1 MNKCFLVYLI
11 LLISILKADLL
22 TPENESI
29 LSRIHVLF
37 DWEQEPNAI
46 EYNLQISNTITF
58 NEILLD
64 TNIYDLI
71 YIDKAHL
78 DWEKEYFW
86 RVKPLLEYEQFD
98 NWINTKSFSISN
110 SISNETNNFEVE
122 IYDENLIE
130 NQITLFGCWYDENS
144 IAFDKYGREIWNS
157 GNTKNFIVN
166 VDKYSR
172 LYGFKYPDNPND
184 GYYGNIVQM
193 KSNFDNVILNSS
205 DQNETRFNRHE
216 CKELENGNFLVLD
229 NTATLGPIPLGN
241 WTENFRNLGYEADG
255 QTLEINWR
263 SQDIVELNK
272 FGEEIWRWKFSDYF
286 SKEEYDMYGGTW
298 EYTLQSGSYDWSHS
312 NSIWFDSN
320 NDVIYLSIR
329 HLSKILKIDYPSGD
343 IIWQIGLPMDMGV
356 GNNNICTELGF
367 SWQHDVKI
375 LDNEN
380 LLLFDNGNISH
391 IINNTNQSERI
402 SRILEVKI
410 LENNECELIN
420 EYELP
425 YYSSSMGSVQL
436 LENNNYLINSRNGEY
451 PSIFEINSDQ
461 NIIWSTLLG
470 GVTNNNYRAFR
481 VPSIYPNA
489 YTVIIDSLKN
499 INLEGTSH
507 PGIVLDGNYF
517 HLKIYNKSNIKQDYE
532 YILSDIKGWINT
544 ISDIVTIEANDSTTL
559 IFEVEQNNFG
569 LDGFTQ
575 ANFNIKPTYHQYS
588 EKNINFYVSKLIN
601 TDINNFNIIQIFPN
615 PFNGKTEIIFDI
627 PYESHIQL
635 SLYNLNGQQIEKLVN
650 KEFSKGR
657 FLLEWNAEKYSSG
670 LYFVKMTTN
679 NFTKTKKITLLK

>member
-1 MNKCFLVYLI
+1 MNKNFFIYLI
-11 LLISILKADLL
+11 LLISLLRADLL

-37 DWEQEPNAI
+37 EWEQEPNAI
-46 EYNLQISNTITF
+46 EYNFQISNTITF

-86 RVKPLLEYEQFD
+86 RVKPLLEDEQLD

-122 IYDENLIE
+122 IYDDNLIE

-157 GNTKNFIVN
+157 GNTQNFIVN

-184 GYYGNIVQM
+184 GYYGNNILM
-193 KSNFDNVILNSS
+193 KSNFDNIILNSS

-216 CKELENGNFLVLD
+216 CKELESGNFLVFD
-229 NTATLGPIPLGN
+229 NTATLGPIPIGN
-241 WTENFRNLGYEADG
+241 WTEDFRNLGYEADG

-320 NDVIYLSIR
+320 NDVIYLSVR

-343 IIWQIGLPMDMGV
+343 IIWQIGLPMELGV

-436 LENNNYLINSRNGEY
+436 LENNNYLINSRNAQY
-451 PSIFEINSDQ
+451 PSIFEIDSDQ

-470 GVTNNNYRAFR
+470 SVTNNNYRAFR

-489 YTVIIDSLKN
+489 YTVIIDSLEN
-499 INLEGTSH
+499 INLGNTSW
-507 PGIVLDGNYF
+507 PGIVLDDNYF

-532 YILSDIKGWINT
+532 YTLSDDKGWINT

-569 LDGFTQ
+569 LDGFTK
-575 ANFNIKPTYHQYS
+575 ANFNIKPIYHQYS

-601 TDINNFNIIQIFPN
+601 TNINNFNIIKIFPN
-615 PFNGKTEIIFDI
+615 PFNSKTEIIFDV
-627 PYESHIQL
+627 PYESYIEL
-635 SLYNLNGQQIEKLVN
+635 SLYNLNGQLIENLAN
-650 KEFSKGR
+650 KDFAEGR
-657 FLLEWNAEKYSSG
+657 FLLEWDAKNYSSG
-670 LYFVKMTTN
+670 IYFVKMTTK

>member
-1 MNKCFLVYLI
+1 MNKNFFIYLI
-11 LLISILKADLL
+11 LLISLLRADLL

-37 DWEQEPNAI
+37 EWEQEPNAI
-46 EYNLQISNTITF
+46 EYNFQISNTITF

-86 RVKPLLEYEQFD
+86 RVKPLLEDEQLD

-122 IYDENLIE
+122 IYDDNLIE

-157 GNTKNFIVN
+157 GNTQNFIVN

-184 GYYGNIVQM
+184 GYYGNNILM
-193 KSNFDNVILNSS
+193 KSNFDNIILNSS

-216 CKELENGNFLVLD
+216 CKELESGNFLVFD
-229 NTATLGPIPLGN
+229 NTATLGPIPIGN
-241 WTENFRNLGYEADG
+241 WTEDFRNLGYEADG

-320 NDVIYLSIR
+320 NDVIYLSVR

-343 IIWQIGLPMDMGV
+343 IIWQIGLPMELGV

-436 LENNNYLINSRNGEY
+436 LENNNYLINSRNAQY
-451 PSIFEINSDQ
+451 PSIFEIDSDQ

-470 GVTNNNYRAFR
+470 SVTNNNYRAFR

-489 YTVIIDSLKN
+489 YTVIIDSLEN
-499 INLEGTSH
+499 INLGNTSW
-507 PGIVLDGNYF
+507 PGIVLDDNYF
-517 HLKIYNKSNIKQDYE
+517 YLKIYNKSNIKQDYE
-532 YILSDIKGWINT
+532 YTLSDDKGWINT

-569 LDGFTQ
+569 LDGFTK
-575 ANFNIKPTYHQYS
+575 ANFNIKPIYHQYS

-601 TDINNFNIIQIFPN
+601 TNINNFNIIKIFPN
-615 PFNGKTEIIFDI
+615 PFNSKTEIIFDV
-627 PYESHIQL
+627 PYESYIEL
-635 SLYNLNGQQIEKLVN
+635 SLYNLNGQLIENLAN
-650 KEFSKGR
+650 KDFAEGR
-657 FLLEWNAEKYSSG
+657 FLLEWDAKNYSSG
-670 LYFVKMTTN
+670 IYFVKMTTK